1 MNGFC
6 FDQNNCCLWILIIL
20 LILCVCKS
28 GCLNGFLNS
37 CYAVPAAIALV
48 LGGISIFSLIQGA
61 GMFVLEPLND
71 LNLYWHHIL
80 IVFTVIIMCV
90 PLAGWLENISNQFLW
105 TNKQEKKKFKK

>member
-1 MNGFC
+1 
-6 FDQNNCCLWILIIL
+6 
-20 LILCVCKS
+20 
-28 GCLNGFLNS
+28 
-37 CYAVPAAIALV
+37 
-48 LGGISIFSLIQGA
+48 
-61 GMFVLEPLND
+61 MFVLEPLND